1 MFGNQLLDHH
11 LSKTDRFKGALLSTH
26 IQTLIACTGLTK
38 KSANLADQGDHTSI
52 CSSHNDKIPIPQN
65 TMEALSQVSAYHNK
79 PTNDRLHG
87 FYVRSFVV

>member
-52 CSSHNDKIPIPQN
+52 CSSHNDKIPIAQTPWKH
-65 TMEALSQVSAYHNK
+65 YHMPAHIIINQQM
-79 PTNDRLHG
+79 TAFMD
-87 FYVRSFVV
+87 FM